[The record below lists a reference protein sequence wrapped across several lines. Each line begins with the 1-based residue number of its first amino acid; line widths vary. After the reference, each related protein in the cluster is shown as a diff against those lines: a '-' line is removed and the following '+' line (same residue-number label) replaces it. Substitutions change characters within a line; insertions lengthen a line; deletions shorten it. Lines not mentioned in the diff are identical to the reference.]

1 MKNYIKGII
10 TGIIIGAV
18 ICSIPALADT
28 IDALFNNVRISVN
41 GVDQIQ
47 WGENIQLAD
56 GAETPASIL
65 YNGTTYLPMRK
76 LGELSGNKIYWNG
89 DSRTVG
95 MTGAQKDIK
104 VIAEKPDKNGNVW
117 EYYTFK
123 VSEYD
128 KRKEGTMAT
137 SYYSDF
143 YYLGVKDEA
152 RGYERVYHIAT
163 PLGAGDNVRVTDDA
177 VYFVDDVH
185 DKLKKIGFNN
195 DANSQDGEIFD
206 ADFMRVRAASFE
218 GDLVYFYAYEQ
229 YSLSNTGRIC
239 VYDYINKRY
248 AQHRL
253 NGSWPKAINIRT
265 VSTEDKIIFIY
276 ELIASGGINQGDYE
290 VIFDKNTFKFDK
302 AQKVET
308 TEVEEM
314 E

>member
-18 ICSIPALADT
+18 VCSIPALADT

-117 EYYTFK
+117 KYYTFRDND
-123 VSEYD
+123 D
-128 KRKEGTMAT
+128 KT
-137 SYYSDF
+137 
-143 YYLGVKDEA
+143 YLGVKDEA
-152 RGYERVYHIAT
+152 RGYERVYLMASGSIRMT
-163 PLGAGDNVRVTDDA
+163 DNEI
-177 VYFVDDVH
+177 YFVRLHSENGYQYTNGADLV
-185 DKLKKIGFNN
+185 KLPFENEPDN
-195 DANSQDGEIFD
+195 QDGEKITTLKSKLPTGTDID
-206 ADFMRVRAASFE
+206 AS
-218 GDLVYFYAYEQ
+218 
-229 YSLSNTGRIC
+229 
-239 VYDYINKRY
+239 
-248 AQHRL
+248 
-253 NGSWPKAINIRT
+253 
-265 VSTEDKIIFIY
+265 IIDD
-276 ELIASGGINQGDYE
+276 N
-290 VIFDKNTFKFDK
+290 VIFDGEYLYYACRIQGNSYGCDQINAYNYITGERIEKNLDRYHLSDMKLSQSDEQSAVLKYVFNTGTIYDCEITFDKTTNTFIK
-302 AQKVET
+302 E
-308 TEVEEM
+308 
-314 E
+314 

>member
-18 ICSIPALADT
+18 VCSIPALADT

-117 EYYTFK
+117 KYYTFK
-123 VSEYD
+123 DSND
-128 KRKEGTMAT
+128 KN
-137 SYYSDF
+137 
-143 YYLGVKDEA
+143 YLGVKDEA
-152 RGYERVYHIAT
+152 RGYERVYRLACDT
-163 PLGAGDNVRVTDDA
+163 MNVTDNEI
-177 VYFVDDVH
+177 YFALYKDGERKSKEFVKMSFD
-185 DKLKKIGFNN
+185 N
-195 DANSQDGEIFD
+195 DESSQDGYIIETDIWLSEMDDILFD
-206 ADFMRVRAASFE
+206 
-218 GDLVYFYAYEQ
+218 GDLFITSGNSPTNGAHGTIVVYNYVTKEYARYTENAWNTRIHL
-229 YSLSNTGRIC
+229 LSAESDSTRTHIK
-239 VYDYINKRY
+239 Y
-248 AQHRL
+248 RL
-253 NGSWPKAINIRT
+253 VNNGGEEFEYQI
-265 VSTEDKIIFIY
+265 D
-276 ELIASGGINQGDYE
+276 
-290 VIFDKNTFKFDK
+290 FDKTTNTFS
-302 AQKVET
+302 EPNMIERNI
-308 TEVEEM
+308 TE
-314 E
+314 